1 MFFCKSW
8 SNVFLCH
15 VYFLVFNHLQHE
27 NQRNLLTIKM
37 CHTCES
43 HHSHKNIVP
52 CIKIRYSVKKISR
65 LMSSRQAN
73 SPSKIPSSVGQSCL
87 YNCSCISRSMPTEER
102 NLEGEF
108 ACLEDIN
115 LEIFFT
121 EYLIFMHGTIFL
133 CEWCDSQ
140 VWHILM
146 FNVC

>member
-1 MFFCKSW
+1 M
-8 SNVFLCH
+8 V
-15 VYFLVFNHLQHE
+15 
-27 NQRNLLTIKM
+27 TKM

-73 SPSKIPSSVGQSCL
+73 SPSKFLYCVGRDLLMQLQL
-87 YNCSCISRSMPTEER
+87 YRQLCPTEEGI
-102 NLEGEF
+102 LEGEF

-115 LEIFFT
+115 LENFFT
-121 EYLIFMHGTIFL
+121 EYLIFMHGTIYL

-140 VWHILM
+140 E
-146 FNVC
+146 